1 MPFPSD
7 EQRAVIEHRGRPLV
21 VVAGAGTGKTKTIV
35 QRMIRLLDEDPSR
48 NITFVTFTRTSRSD
62 TSEKLA
68 SELPTDTLEN
78 PVATLPRVG
87 TLHASARAILHRFA
101 GTIGHD
107 PNFTIFIVEKGER
120 SLIVSEAIDDL
131 DLGFAVPFVEQAI
144 VSMLCNLTPLET
156 NTINEELQNRLFE
169 RYEELLRFYKAYG
182 MEEIVYLAC
191 RALETAQQHIPPIFL
206 QVDEYQDLNPADQY
220 LVGLVASD
228 DESQVVVVG
237 DDAQSIYQ
245 FRHANYEGLRE
256 LWDSEEWE
264 QIRFHDSFRLPAHI
278 QRAALSLIADEDYL
292 GGVMSI
298 KPENGQAVRTL
309 QCTRSE
315 YQPIVISRC
324 IQEFVQHGTKNDG
337 EPVSYSDVMILCP
350 SSNLNPGVIEE
361 LGRHGIP
368 SRDVSRI
375 QIPDDVWRI
384 ILIIR
389 MAFHQDNVA
398 FRQWLDIAEID
409 PEEISSIRLE
419 AIESGLDLIE
429 FCRQLGNEA
438 ISSILEGMNLVD
450 DSSDDLESLI
460 QAIAAFPYLN
470 VEQEVIEEVVEI
482 ILHEGQLPPE
492 SQFLR
497 SLYRSYGV
505 LEDEGQ
511 AGDED
516 AVLVSSLHSSK
527 GLEGELVCLMWMN
540 ERFMPMPGRN
550 PQEERRLLYVA
561 MTRAR
566 QDLIITFHEVYDR
579 QVGYRRIKAMSPFLR
594 EIADY
599 LNIERIRAAD
609 IR

>member
-35 QRMIRLLDEDPSR
+35 ERMIRLLDEDPSK

-62 TSEKLA
+62 TSKKLA
-68 SELPTDTLEN
+68 SELSTEALKN

-87 TLHASARAILHRFA
+87 TLHASARAILHRLA

-131 DLGFAVPFVEQAI
+131 NLGFAVSFVQQAI

-156 NTINEELQNRLFE
+156 NTINEELENRLFD

-191 RALETAQQHIPPIFL
+191 SALETAPQHIPPIFL

-245 FRHANYEGLRE
+245 FRHANYEGLRK

-264 QIRFHDSFRLPAHI
+264 QVRFLDSFRLPAHI
-278 QRAALSLIADEDYL
+278 QRAALSLISHEKYL
-292 GGVMSI
+292 GGVMNI
-298 KPENGQAVRTL
+298 KAENGQTVRTF
-309 QCTRSE
+309 QCTKSE

-324 IQEFVQHGTKNDG
+324 IQGFIQHGTKNDG
-337 EPVSYSDVMILCP
+337 EPVTYSDVMILCP
-350 SSNLNPGVIEE
+350 SSNLIPVVIEE
-361 LGRHGIP
+361 LGRHDIP

-389 MAFHQDNVA
+389 MVFHQDNVA
-398 FRQWLDIAEID
+398 FRRWLDIAELD

-419 AIESGLDLIE
+419 AIESGLDFIE
-429 FCRQLGNEA
+429 FCRQLVNEA
-438 ISSILEGMNLVD
+438 ISSILEGMNRVD
-450 DSSDDLESLI
+450 DSSDDFESLI
-460 QAIAAFPYLN
+460 QAIAAFPYLE
-470 VEQEVIEEVVEI
+470 VEQEVIKEVVEI
-482 ILHEGQLPPE
+482 ILHEGDLPPK
-492 SQFLR
+492 SRFLT

-505 LEDEGQ
+505 LEDERQ
-511 AGDED
+511 IGDGD

-579 QVGYRRIKAMSPFLR
+579 KAGYRRIEAMSPFLR

-609 IR
+609 IH